1 MSDSAHE
8 RFSLSSGQAKDIRNA
23 PVISMDAFQDAVI
36 HAVEEGGR
44 ISALFAQ
51 PIHDRCMRLWAVLSQ
66 DNISRILPLCAD
78 TEEDGF
84 PSLTPL
90 CA

>member
-1 MSDSAHE
+1 MSDSVPE

-23 PVISMDAFQDAVI
+23 PVLSMEAFQDAVI

-51 PIHDRCMRLWAVLSQ
+51 PAHGRCMRLWAMLSQ
-66 DNISRILPLCAD
+66 DSRSRILPLCTD
-78 TEEDGF
+78 T
-84 PSLTPL
+84 
-90 CA
+90 